1 MIEKNDNKENKKIE
15 ELELKNIEELL
26 SLERLIFLFE
36 DIKNSENSN
45 LNFLKKTLD
54 ETEFDNNLI
63 IGNLGN
69 ICKTYFQSY
78 YEIRKKFID
87 YIKELI
93 VLMRLKSFSKSTKEK
108 DEFVIVFNNDNLQ
121 NMANKEE
128 NEKYIYKEDIFE
140 IIESLLLINQY
151 YNEINENFEENLNKK
166 LKDLKELENFKELDI
181 LKEDK
186 KEKIEFEEKL
196 KDICKTGLDS
206 NEFKEIKNLLLND
219 NSENQTKA
227 CWMTDY
233 LNNNRSR
240 LSSISQIVFKAFK
253 ELFEITIYKLY
264 EKKLYEPLDL
274 TIVLLQTFSTKKDNN
289 NYLLEEEFKEKEIFQ
304 DENLWKNIIF
314 LKIDEL
320 FEKVKEEKKDKIGTK
335 EYINFIKENIEPIL
349 ISYIFSMKDFNLPKE
364 KKRKIIEDIC
374 KSEIIL
380 EYKIDIDK
388 LMAYS

>member
-206 NEFKEIKNLLLND
+206 NEFKEIKNLLIND

-374 KSEIIL
+374 KSERIL
-380 EYKIDIDK
+380 EYEIDIEK
-388 LMAYS
+388 LMAYA

>member
-335 EYINFIKENIEPIL
+335 EYINFLKENIEPIL

-374 KSEIIL
+374 RSERIL
-380 EYKIDIDK
+380 EYEIDIEK
-388 LMAYS
+388 LMAYF

>member
-54 ETEFDNNLI
+54 EAEFDNNLI

-206 NEFKEIKNLLLND
+206 NEFKEIKNLLIND

-304 DENLWKNIIF
+304 DEYLWKNIIF

-374 KSEIIL
+374 KSERIL
-380 EYKIDIDK
+380 EYEIDIDK

>member
-45 LNFLKKTLD
+45 VNFLKKTLD
-54 ETEFDNNLI
+54 EAEFDTDLI

-151 YNEINENFEENLNKK
+151 YNETNENFEENLNKK

-219 NSENQTKA
+219 NS
-227 CWMTDY
+227 
-233 LNNNRSR
+233 
-240 LSSISQIVFKAFK
+240 
-253 ELFEITIYKLY
+253 
-264 EKKLYEPLDL
+264 
-274 TIVLLQTFSTKKDNN
+274 
-289 NYLLEEEFKEKEIFQ
+289 
-304 DENLWKNIIF
+304 
-314 LKIDEL
+314 
-320 FEKVKEEKKDKIGTK
+320 
-335 EYINFIKENIEPIL
+335 
-349 ISYIFSMKDFNLPKE
+349 
-364 KKRKIIEDIC
+364 
-374 KSEIIL
+374 
-380 EYKIDIDK
+380 
-388 LMAYS
+388 

>member
-206 NEFKEIKNLLLND
+206 NEYKEIKNLLIND

-374 KSEIIL
+374 KSERIL
-380 EYKIDIDK
+380 EYEIDIEK

>member
-54 ETEFDNNLI
+54 EAEFDTDLI

-87 YIKELI
+87 NIKELI

-206 NEFKEIKNLLLND
+206 NEFKEIKNLLIND

-374 KSEIIL
+374 KSERIL
-380 EYKIDIDK
+380 EYEIDIEK
-388 LMAYS
+388 LMAYA

>member
-206 NEFKEIKNLLLND
+206 NEFKEIKNLLIND

-349 ISYIFSMKDFNLPKE
+349 ISYIFSMKDFNLPKQ

-374 KSEIIL
+374 KSERIL
-380 EYKIDIDK
+380 EYEIDIDK
-388 LMAYS
+388 LMAYA

>member
-45 LNFLKKTLD
+45 LNFLRKTLD

-151 YNEINENFEENLNKK
+151 YKEINENFEENLNKK

-206 NEFKEIKNLLLND
+206 NEFKEIKNLLIND

-304 DENLWKNIIF
+304 DEDLWKNIIF

-374 KSEIIL
+374 KSERIL
-380 EYKIDIDK
+380 EYEIDIDK
-388 LMAYS
+388 LMAYA

>member
-335 EYINFIKENIEPIL
+335 EYINFLKENIEPIL

-374 KSEIIL
+374 KSERIL
-380 EYKIDIDK
+380 EYEIDIEK
-388 LMAYS
+388 LMAYF

>member
-1 MIEKNDNKENKKIE
+1 MIEKDDNKETKKIE

-26 SLERLIFLFE
+26 SLERLIFFFE
-36 DIKNSENSN
+36 DIKNIENSN
-45 LNFLKKTLD
+45 LNFLNKTLD
-54 ETEFDNNLI
+54 EVEFNNDLI

-374 KSEIIL
+374 KSERIL
-380 EYKIDIDK
+380 EYEIDIEK
-388 LMAYS
+388 LMTYS

>member
-349 ISYIFSMKDFNLPKE
+349 ISYIFSMKDFNLLKE

-374 KSEIIL
+374 KSERIL
-380 EYKIDIDK
+380 EYEIDIEK
-388 LMAYS
+388 LMAYA

>member
-36 DIKNSENSN
+36 DIQNSENSN
-45 LNFLKKTLD
+45 LNFLKKTL
-54 ETEFDNNLI
+54 EEAEFDTNLI

-78 YEIRKKFID
+78 YEIRKKIID
-87 YIKELI
+87 NIKELI

-151 YNEINENFEENLNKK
+151 YKETNENFEENLNKK

-349 ISYIFSMKDFNLPKE
+349 ISYIFSMKDFNLLKE

-374 KSEIIL
+374 KSERIL
-380 EYKIDIDK
+380 EYEIDIEK

>member
-36 DIKNSENSN
+36 DIQNSENSN

-78 YEIRKKFID
+78 YEIRRKLID
-87 YIKELI
+87 NIKELI
-93 VLMRLKSFSKSTKEK
+93 VLMRLKSFSKSNKEK

-166 LKDLKELENFKELDI
+166 LKDLKESENFKELDI

-206 NEFKEIKNLLLND
+206 NEFKEIKNLLIND

-304 DENLWKNIIF
+304 DENLWKNIIL

-374 KSEIIL
+374 KSERIL
-380 EYKIDIDK
+380 EYEIDIEK

>member
-1 MIEKNDNKENKKIE
+1 MFKKNDNKENKKIE

-54 ETEFDNNLI
+54 EAEFDTDLI

-87 YIKELI
+87 NIKELI

-253 ELFEITIYKLY
+253 ELFEITMYKLY

-304 DENLWKNIIF
+304 DENLWKNIIL

-374 KSEIIL
+374 KSERIL
-380 EYKIDIDK
+380 EYEIDIDK

>member
-45 LNFLKKTLD
+45 LNFLKKTL
-54 ETEFDNNLI
+54 EEAEFDTNLI

-151 YNEINENFEENLNKK
+151 YKEINENFEENLNKK

-206 NEFKEIKNLLLND
+206 NEFKDIKNLLIND

-374 KSEIIL
+374 KSERIL
-380 EYKIDIDK
+380 EYEIDIEK
-388 LMAYS
+388 LMAYA

>member
-36 DIKNSENSN
+36 DIQNSENSN

-54 ETEFDNNLI
+54 EAEFDNNLI

-304 DENLWKNIIF
+304 DENLWKNIIL

-374 KSEIIL
+374 KSERIL
-380 EYKIDIDK
+380 EYEIDIDK

>member
-78 YEIRKKFID
+78 YEIRTKFID

-304 DENLWKNIIF
+304 DENLWKNIIL

-374 KSEIIL
+374 KSERIL
-380 EYKIDIDK
+380 EYEIDIEK

>member
-374 KSEIIL
+374 KSERIL
-380 EYKIDIDK
+380 EYEIDIEK